1 MVLSHVERGFS
12 TNKIL
17 LIEDLSEKSLI
28 NQRIVVDYM
37 ISNDYKPFSISLTN
51 EFITSVRDAS
61 RKYTENLQN
70 RKKKELIQE
79 KDKKKKSIN
88 ENIMTLNQRKTLLEN
103 TITELMKD
111 SDKLAFK
118 AEKKTK
124 FKLLSKSNALKKA
137 ANGKQ
142 TELDQCLKERKR
154 LLEERKTHH

>member
-88 ENIMTLNQRKTLLEN
+88 ENIMTLNQRKTLL
-103 TITELMKD
+103 MKD

>member
-17 LIEDLSEKSLI
+17 LIENLSEKSLI

-61 RKYTENLQN
+61 RKYTEDLQN

-79 KDKKKKSIN
+79 KDKKK
-88 ENIMTLNQRKTLLEN
+88 NQ
-103 TITELMKD
+103 LMRI
-111 SDKLAFK
+111 L
-118 AEKKTK
+118 
-124 FKLLSKSNALKKA
+124 
-137 ANGKQ
+137 
-142 TELDQCLKERKR
+142 
-154 LLEERKTHH
+154 

>member
-17 LIEDLSEKSLI
+17 LIENLNEKVLM

-37 ISNDYKPFSISLTN
+37 ISNDYKPFSIPLTN
-51 EFITSVRDAS
+51 EFIRRARDAS
-61 RKYTENLQN
+61 RKYTEDLQN

-88 ENIMTLNQRKTLLEN
+88 ENIMTLNQRKILLEN

-111 SDKLAFK
+111 SDKLTFK
-118 AEKKTK
+118 TEKKAK
-124 FKLLSKSNALKKA
+124 SKLLSKSNSLKRA

>member
-1 MVLSHVERGFS
+1 
-12 TNKIL
+12 
-17 LIEDLSEKSLI
+17 
-28 NQRIVVDYM
+28 
-37 ISNDYKPFSISLTN
+37 
-51 EFITSVRDAS
+51 
-61 RKYTENLQN
+61 
-70 RKKKELIQE
+70 
-79 KDKKKKSIN
+79 
-88 ENIMTLNQRKTLLEN
+88 MTLNQRKTLLEN

>member
-1 MVLSHVERGFS
+1 
-12 TNKIL
+12 
-17 LIEDLSEKSLI
+17 
-28 NQRIVVDYM
+28 
-37 ISNDYKPFSISLTN
+37 
-51 EFITSVRDAS
+51 
-61 RKYTENLQN
+61 
-70 RKKKELIQE
+70 
-79 KDKKKKSIN
+79 
-88 ENIMTLNQRKTLLEN
+88 MTLNQRKTLLEN

-124 FKLLSKSNALKKA
+124 FELLSESNALKRP

>member
-17 LIEDLSEKSLI
+17 LIENLSEKRLI
-28 NQRIVVDYM
+28 NQRIVVGYM
-37 ISNDYKPFSISLTN
+37 ISNDYKPFSIPLTN
-51 EFITSVRDAS
+51 EFIRSARDAS
-61 RKYTENLQN
+61 RKYTEDLQN

>member
-1 MVLSHVERGFS
+1 
-12 TNKIL
+12 
-17 LIEDLSEKSLI
+17 
-28 NQRIVVDYM
+28 
-37 ISNDYKPFSISLTN
+37 
-51 EFITSVRDAS
+51 
-61 RKYTENLQN
+61 
-70 RKKKELIQE
+70 
-79 KDKKKKSIN
+79 
-88 ENIMTLNQRKTLLEN
+88 MTLNQRKTLLEN

-154 LLEERKTHH
+154 LLEERKAHH

>member
-17 LIEDLSEKSLI
+17 LIENLSEKRLI
-28 NQRIVVDYM
+28 NQRIVVGYM
-37 ISNDYKPFSISLTN
+37 ISNDYKPFKIPLTN
-51 EFITSVRDAS
+51 EFIRSARDAS
-61 RKYTENLQN
+61 RKYTEDLQN

-118 AEKKTK
+118 TEKKPK
-124 FKLLSKSNALKKA
+124 FKLLSKSNALKRA

-154 LLEERKTHH
+154 LLEEIKTHH

>member
-17 LIEDLSEKSLI
+17 LIENLSEKSLI

-61 RKYTENLQN
+61 RKYTEDLQN

-88 ENIMTLNQRKTLLEN
+88 ENIMTLNQRKTL
-103 TITELMKD
+103 LMKD